1 MVAATRS
8 KFASRS
14 IHSRA
19 RVYGRCVT
27 RGETRVSSSASA
39 SSSSVSASRETEF
52 EARREG
58 ESWGER
64 GEGGELYADAG
75 GGTGR
80 VVLAEYAEEETGA
93 SSRVVFSALEPVD
106 VEEFDA
112 LCLKVGWPRR
122 PRNKVE
128 TALRNSYLVGSLTLE
143 TSVDNALDAGPKRR
157 LVGLARATGDHAF
170 NATIWDVL
178 VDPDF
183 QGRGLGKALV
193 EQLVRA
199 LLQRDIRN
207 ITLFADASVVKFYTR
222 LGFEIDPAG
231 VKGMFWYPNKA

>member
-1 MVAATRS
+1 M
-8 KFASRS
+8 
-14 IHSRA
+14 
-19 RVYGRCVT
+19 
-27 RGETRVSSSASA
+27 
-39 SSSSVSASRETEF
+39 
-52 EARREG
+52 
-58 ESWGER
+58 
-64 GEGGELYADAG
+64 
-75 GGTGR
+75 
-80 VVLAEYAEEETGA
+80 VLAEYVEEDTGA

-143 TSVDNALDAGPKRR
+143 TSVDNALDSGPRRR